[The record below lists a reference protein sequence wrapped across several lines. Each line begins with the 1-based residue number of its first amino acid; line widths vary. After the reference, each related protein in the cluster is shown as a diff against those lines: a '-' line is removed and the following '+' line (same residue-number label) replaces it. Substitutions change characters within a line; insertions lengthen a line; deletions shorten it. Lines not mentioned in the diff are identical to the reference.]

1 MSALRVIHGVIN
13 FPPVDVLINGK
24 KIVYNLAY
32 GQITAYQTIPNQDIQ
47 VEVVPSTDQPSKNN
61 LTSFKLQ
68 KGGHYTLEL
77 LGSAG
82 GNIQLLIKLTEQIM
96 TCPQPGKATLRFVN
110 DFAVEDINLTLK
122 SGDKVLVSG
131 VQFAQGY
138 TLILSDLSPTTLTIV
153 QDGGGGIVFSPF
165 SFAPFSGGHFSLY
178 ALGGFDARGQVVTI
192 PVLTP
197 NQPQTTCECLE
208 QDLKTQ
214 AYMGQWFQIASIPT
228 PFESKCVRS
237 VAQYT
242 LLNDRIGVKNICY
255 DQDWKVVDTILGSA
269 VATNPC
275 VPAALTVSF
284 PGIPVSQNPNYLIH
298 ATDYEVYSVI
308 GSSDRK
314 TLFILSRT
322 KQMTQKNYDRIVK
335 FVASLGYDVSK
346 IVVDFDA
353 IKK

>member
-32 GQITAYQTIPNQDIQ
+32 GQITAYQTIPSQDVQI
-47 VEVVPSTDQPSKNN
+47 EVVPSTDQPSKNN

-82 GNIQLLIKLTEQIM
+82 GNVQLLIKLTEQVM
-96 TCPQPGKATLRFVN
+96 VCPKPGTATLRFVN
-110 DFAVEDINLTLK
+110 GFAVEGIKLSLK
-122 SGDKVLVSG
+122 SGDTVLVSG
-131 VQFAQGY
+131 VEFAQGY
-138 TLILSDLSPTTLTIV
+138 TLTLSNLSPTTLTVV
-153 QDGGGGIVFSPF
+153 QDGGGIVFSPF
-165 SFAPFSGGHFSLY
+165 LFAPFSGGHFSLY
-178 ALGGFDARGQVVTI
+178 ALGGFGPTGEVVTV

-197 NQPQTTCECLE
+197 NQPQTACECLE
-208 QDLKTQ
+208 QGLKAQ
-214 AYMGQWFQIASIPT
+214 AYMGEWFQIASIPA
-228 PFESKCVRS
+228 PYESNCVRS
-237 VAQYT
+237 VAEYT
-242 LLNDRIGVKNICY
+242 LLVDKIGVKNICY
-255 DQDWKVVDTILGSA
+255 DKDWNVVDTIVGSA
-269 VATNPC
+269 VASNPC

-284 PGIPVSQNPNYLIH
+284 PGIPVSPTPNYLIH
-298 ATDYEVYSVI
+298 ATDYVVYSVV

-314 TLFILSRT
+314 SLFILSRT

-335 FVASLGYDVSK
+335 YVATLGYDVSK